1 MKRVLKED
9 TSSLDV
15 EHIDTDKIERYRK
28 IRVDPFV
35 KRLAIVSSSKT
46 KKVLQS
52 LQDKNRRNS
61 CNNSTNMELNN
72 SLHKFSSPSFF

>member
-52 LQDKNRRNS
+52 L
-61 CNNSTNMELNN
+61 
-72 SLHKFSSPSFF
+72 